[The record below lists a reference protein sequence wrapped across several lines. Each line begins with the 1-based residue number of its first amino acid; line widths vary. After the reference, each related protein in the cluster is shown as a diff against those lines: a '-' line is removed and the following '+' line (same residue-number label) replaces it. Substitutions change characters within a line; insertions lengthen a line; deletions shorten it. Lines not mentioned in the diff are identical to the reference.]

1 MSYGETI
8 MTLSRLKLEEEA
20 VQDTKVDKN
29 KLDRYLLDLPRLSAK
44 WSQYLLNEKLVYES
58 DSISFAM
65 LKKQKYEFYRYDYKY
80 MVESRAGEMQM
91 YLDADVDLVKIK
103 DKIIISKEK
112 LVFIENIIKTLNSA
126 GFNLR
131 TTVDYN
137 KFMAGG
143 Y

>member
-1 MSYGETI
+1 